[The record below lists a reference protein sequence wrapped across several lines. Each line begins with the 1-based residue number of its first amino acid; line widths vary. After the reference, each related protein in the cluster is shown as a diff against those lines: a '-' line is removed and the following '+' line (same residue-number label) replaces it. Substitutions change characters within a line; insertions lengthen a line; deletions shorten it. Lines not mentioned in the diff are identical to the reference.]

1 VSTALQLA
9 DRETWLQQRMLGI
22 GASEASTILGLNP
35 YKSAYTLWAEK
46 TGLIEAADLSDNEAV
61 EWGIELEP
69 LVAKKY
75 AKATGREL
83 MDPGRFTIQRHSE
96 IGWMIASLDRI
107 IQPID
112 NRGPGALEIKT
123 TGGRHAAEWEEDA
136 PVGYQVQLMHQLA
149 VTGFQWGS
157 LAVLIAGQQFRYI
170 DYPRNDDF
178 IRYLIAKEANFWNR
192 VTQQEPPDPPAVDGS
207 DSTRDALAK
216 LYPRD
221 KGTTC
226 LLPPEAAG
234 WIERRAAAKAAIKA
248 ADTEVQECENC
259 IKAAIGEH
267 SIGLMGNGLGFSY
280 RLQKRAGYTVQP
292 KEFRVLREIRS

>member
-1 VSTALQLA
+1 MSTALQLA
-9 DRETWLQQRMLGI
+9 DRETWLQQRTLGI
-22 GASEASTILGLNP
+22 GASEASTILRLNP

-69 LVAKKY
+69 LIAKKY

-83 MDPGRFTIQRHSE
+83 IDPGRFTIQRHSE
-96 IGWMIASLDRI
+96 IDWMIASLDRV

-123 TGGRHAAEWEEDA
+123 TDARHAAEWDEDA

-157 LAVLIAGQQFRYI
+157 LAVLIGGQQFRYI
-170 DYPRNDDF
+170 DYPRNNEFIDHLVRAEADF
-178 IRYLIAKEANFWNR
+178 WKR
-192 VTQQEPPDPPAVDGS
+192 VTEQEPPPAVDGS
-207 DSTRDALAK
+207 DSTREALAK
-216 LYPRD
+216 LYPKD

-226 LLPPEAAG
+226 LLPPETSG
-234 WIERRAAAKAAIKA
+234 WIERRATAKAAIRA
-248 ADTEVQECENC
+248 AEAEVQECENF
-259 IKAAIGEH
+259 IRAAIGEH
-267 SIGLMGNGLGFSY
+267 SYGSHG
-280 RLQKRAGYTVQP
+280 
-292 KEFRVLREIRS
+292 